1 MSLVRIDHVYYW
13 TMDMDRA
20 VKFYQEVLG
29 LELLRR
35 DGSNWAMFDAGPV
48 RLALHGAIEGRPIE
62 TGGATAVFA
71 VDDLDASRASLEERG
86 VEFEE
91 HVGEV
96 EGYAR
101 FATLRDP
108 DGNRVQI
115 IEYVGE
121 GR

>member
-1 MSLVRIDHVYYW
+1 MSLGRIDHVYYW
-13 TMDMDRA
+13 TQDMDRA

-71 VDDLDASRASLEERG
+71 VDDLDASRAAFAACHASSLP
-86 VEFEE
+86 VSW
-91 HVGEV
+91 
-96 EGYAR
+96 AR
-101 FATLRDP
+101 RTNFVIPAPTTATLWPTTGPPPSTR
-108 DGNRVQI
+108 
-115 IEYVGE
+115 
-121 GR
+121 